1 MRATVTAESLAQAN
15 SELRAL
21 AAERRE
27 AGDLATY
34 KRIVNILARVL
45 ACEHEI
51 DTSADSADNYIVNS
65 RQAAVHIGCSASTV
79 IRWARNGRFPGARK
93 NGRDWSI
100 PATSVK
106 RMSGW
111 CASTGGPAYRCEV
124 CNPPKGGPV
133 R

>member
-27 AGDLATY
+27 AGDLTTY
-34 KRIVNILARVL
+34 RRIITILARVL

-51 DTSADSADNYIVNS
+51 DDNAESADTVMVNS
-65 RQAAVHIGCSASTV
+65 RQAAVHIGVHPSTV
-79 IRWARNGRFPGARK
+79 IRMAKQGRLRGAK
-93 NGRDWSI
+93 KTGRDWSI
-100 PATSVK
+100 PASAVK
-106 RMSGW
+106 QASGY
-111 CASTGGPAYRCEV
+111 CASTDRPAYRCEI